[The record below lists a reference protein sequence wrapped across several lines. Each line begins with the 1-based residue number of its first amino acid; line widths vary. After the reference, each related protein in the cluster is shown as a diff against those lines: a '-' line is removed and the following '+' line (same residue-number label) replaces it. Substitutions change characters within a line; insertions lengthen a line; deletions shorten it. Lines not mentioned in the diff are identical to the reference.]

1 MFVLAFTVGNPM
13 MRTLAFAT
21 LFLLTLLVPK
31 DTSLLA
37 QDKNLPPDSDSTS
50 LLPSTYED
58 FLIKLPLGADN
69 LQVQMDVKY
78 TVQGQTIFI
87 LPAYVAGKVE
97 REIEEEV
104 TSLKPGDRLLPVEE
118 KRPVRLHVTVN
129 NMLDDPEHEKAIV
142 DQIKKRVL
150 EQLSLDPT
158 TKFQIKRPII
168 NTEGIRFLLVTAAP
182 AKIAESNFLAC
193 NSAGE
198 FGLPVARNLFALDE
212 RSAHKGHH
220 VTIF

>member
-1 MFVLAFTVGNPM
+1 M
-13 MRTLAFAT
+13 
-21 LFLLTLLVPK
+21 K
-31 DTSLLA
+31 
-37 QDKNLPPDSDSTS
+37 
-50 LLPSTYED
+50 
-58 FLIKLPLGADN
+58 
-69 LQVQMDVKY
+69 VQY

-97 REIEEEV
+97 REIEGEV

>member
-1 MFVLAFTVGNPM
+1 MLKFSFHKNYIC
-13 MRTLAFAT
+13 
-21 LFLLTLLVPK
+21 LFW
-31 DTSLLA
+31 
-37 QDKNLPPDSDSTS
+37 
-50 LLPSTYED
+50 
-58 FLIKLPLGADN
+58 
-69 LQVQMDVKY
+69 
-78 TVQGQTIFI
+78 QTIFL
-87 LPAYVAGKVE
+87 LPAFVAGKVE
-97 REIEEEV
+97 RVIEGKRIP
-104 TSLKPGDRLLPVEE
+104 LKPGDRLLPVEE
-118 KRPVRLHVTVN
+118 KRLGRLHVTVS

-150 EQLSLDPT
+150 EQLSQDPS

-198 FGLPVARNLFALDE
+198 FGLPVAQNLFALDKC
-212 RSAHKGHH
+212 SAHKGHH